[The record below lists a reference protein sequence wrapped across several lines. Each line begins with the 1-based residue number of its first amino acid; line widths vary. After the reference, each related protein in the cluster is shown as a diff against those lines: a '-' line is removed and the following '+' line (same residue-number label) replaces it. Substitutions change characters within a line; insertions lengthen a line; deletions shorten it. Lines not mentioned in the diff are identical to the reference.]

1 MLEVII
7 LALALSMDAFA
18 VSIGLG
24 SKHVIN
30 AKSLSLSAA
39 IYFGV
44 FQGIMPLIGYLG
56 GQGLFGLIG
65 SFAHWIAFILLLFI
79 GAKMVFEAVSECAIV
94 QNGTCWMRASRRYA
108 YCRQR
113 CVLTG
118 LTTF

>member
-30 AKSLSLSAA
+30 AKPLSLSAA

-44 FQGIMPLIGYLG
+44 FQGIMPLIGFLEIP
-56 GQGLFGLIG
+56 LFL
-65 SFAHWIAFILLLFI
+65 SILS
-79 GAKMVFEAVSECAIV
+79 MVEIYIP
-94 QNGTCWMRASRRYA
+94 QY
-108 YCRQR
+108 
-113 CVLTG
+113 
-118 LTTF
+118 

>member
-7 LALALSMDAFA
+7 LALALSMDALA

-24 SKHVIN
+24 SKHVLN

-65 SFAHWIAFILLLFI
+65 SFAHWIAFIYYSLSALKWFLRQCL
-79 GAKMVFEAVSECAIV
+79 KELKKVSPKSHPGSC
-94 QNGTCWMRASRRYA
+94 
-108 YCRQR
+108 
-113 CVLTG
+113 
-118 LTTF
+118 